1 MVDVEI
7 GMICVGWRDV
17 CVVERG
23 AHKDGVC
30 LNGHTLVCMDWHG
43 LRMGVAWVGM
53 EWEIYWM

>member
-30 LNGHTLVCMDWHG
+30 LNGHTVVCMDWHG
-43 LRMGVAWVGM
+43 
-53 EWEIYWM
+53 